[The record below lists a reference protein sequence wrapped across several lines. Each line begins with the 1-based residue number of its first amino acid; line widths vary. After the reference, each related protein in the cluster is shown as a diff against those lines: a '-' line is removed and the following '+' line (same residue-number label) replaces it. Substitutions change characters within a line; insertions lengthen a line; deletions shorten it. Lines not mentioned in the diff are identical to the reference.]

1 VSSTPAGAVEAPGRQ
16 APASPVLAAAVRVL
30 DRVVKLAIIVALAM
44 VLIFTVG
51 QVADRYLLKSSFD
64 AHDQFARIGLVW
76 LTFLGIAVGIRNRTN
91 VRIEL
96 LSHFASR
103 LTRRNVAVVL
113 DLVILVVS
121 AFLVIVGA
129 RLMEIG
135 AFQAIM
141 GTPLNYDT
149 MYGALL
155 VGMAL
160 LALFMVV
167 RFADLLSG
175 RRLEVDPPVQDD
187 DHRD

>member
-1 VSSTPAGAVEAPGRQ
+1 VSPDGPAPSPPQ
-16 APASPVLAAAVRVL
+16 PPASPALAAVVRWL
-30 DRVVKLAIIVALAM
+30 DGAVKLVLIVAMAM
-44 VLIFTVG
+44 VLVFTVG
-51 QVADRYLLKSSFD
+51 QVADRYLIKSAFD

-96 LSHFASR
+96 LAHLASPV
-103 LTRRNVAVVL
+103 TRRNVAIVL
-113 DLVILVVS
+113 DLVVLVVS
-121 AFLVIVGA
+121 AFLVLVGA

-141 GTPLNYDT
+141 GTALNYDT

-155 VGMAL
+155 AGMAL
-160 LALFMVV
+160 LVVFMLL
-167 RFADLLSG
+167 RFADALSG
-175 RRLEVDPPVQDD
+175 RRLKVDPPMPDD

>member
-1 VSSTPAGAVEAPGRQ
+1 VSPGGAEPSEPP
-16 APASPVLAAAVRVL
+16 APASPALATAVRLL
-30 DRVVKLAIIVALAM
+30 DGVVRLAIIVAVVM
-44 VLIFTVG
+44 VLVFTVG
-51 QVADRYLLKSSFD
+51 QVADRYVVKSSFD

-96 LSHFASR
+96 LHHLASPG
-103 LTRRNVAVVL
+103 TRRNVALVL
-113 DLVILVVS
+113 DAVILVVS

-141 GTPLNYDT
+141 GTALNYDT

-155 VGMAL
+155 TGMAL
-160 LALFMVV
+160 LALFMVL
-167 RFADLLSG
+167 RFADVISG
-175 RRLEVDPPVQDD
+175 RRLGIDPPVPAD